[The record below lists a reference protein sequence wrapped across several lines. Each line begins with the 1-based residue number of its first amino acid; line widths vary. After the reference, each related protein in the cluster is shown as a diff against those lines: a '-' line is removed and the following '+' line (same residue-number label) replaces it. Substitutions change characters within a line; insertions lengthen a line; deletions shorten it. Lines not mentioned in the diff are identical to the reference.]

1 MRSSIEAWGL
11 AHGSCPTHPS
21 SHTRWRL
28 AHGHWLADLEAASL
42 PKHLELHVEENTLA
56 GQRTL
61 AVLVALVLEE
71 EERTLGCWAE
81 ESVVLA
87 WLQRTYS
94 FAL

>member
-1 MRSSIEAWGL
+1 M
-11 AHGSCPTHPS
+11 HPS
-21 SHTRWRL
+21 SHMRWRL
-28 AHGHWLADLEAASL
+28 AHGHLLADLVAESL
-42 PKHLELHVEENTLA
+42 PKQLELQVEGRTPA

-61 AVLVALVLEE
+61 AVLEAVVLEE
-71 EERTLGCWAE
+71 EGRTLGCWAE